1 MPKKQRAYTVSLQYT
16 AIEHKINMA
25 LQGATHCCNLKRTA
39 LDEKMLCTTTTKPP
53 SRSRF
58 YVDFK
63 NNIFKDQKIGTQI
76 PSADVL
82 RFVR

>member
-1 MPKKQRAYTVSLQYT
+1 MLTQYT

-39 LDEKMLCTTTTKPP
+39 LGEKNALHYDNKPP

-76 PSADVL
+76 LSADVL